1 MRLRFP
7 LYGKVLCWFLVNL
20 TLVAVLAGGF
30 VRMQFRLGL
39 DWLLAGQA
47 RQRLEAMG
55 EVIASE
61 LRNKPK
67 PAVWDRVLARYQAA
81 HGASF
86 TIFRNDGLQAAG
98 EPVQPP
104 AELLEKLRDRRG
116 PPPQAQMQQPRRD
129 VLPPD
134 RDRRSP
140 RGARPPDDNQPPPEL
155 RPPRDDRPPD
165 EKRDG
170 GPPPARTTFML
181 RTEDPVRYW
190 VGLHIGLTHQ
200 GPPDARPVTLL
211 IMSDR
216 ITGNGL
222 FFDPLP
228 WLGLGA
234 AALGLSALVWLP
246 IVGGIT
252 RAIRRVNTAARSIA
266 EGRFEVRVPELRR
279 DELGELGG
287 SVNAMAAQLGD
298 LVERQRRLT
307 ADVAHELCSPIARM
321 QRALGIVE
329 QRGVPEQA
337 SYLEKLDRELQQMAR
352 LVEEILSFT
361 KAGSL
366 PTLTA
371 PEDFSLAELVAEVVA
386 REASEA
392 QVEVHVPAELHLHT
406 TREALDRA
414 LSNVLRNAVRYAAQA
429 GPIEIH
435 AHATMQEVEI
445 VIRDHGPGVPAD
457 ALEKIFEPFYRP
469 EAARQRKTGGT
480 GLGLA
485 IVKRCLTACRGTV
498 HAELASPSGLLVRL
512 RLPLGAGRG

>member
-7 LYGKVLCWFLVNL
+7 LYGKVLFWFFVNL
-20 TLVAVLAGGF
+20 ALVAVLAAGF
-30 VRMQFRLGL
+30 ARMQFRLGL

-61 LRNKPK
+61 LRDKPK
-67 PAVWDRVLARYQAA
+67 QAVWDRVLARHQAA
-81 HGASF
+81 HGTSF
-86 TIFRNDGLQAAG
+86 TLFRNDGLQAAG

-104 AELLEKLRDRRG
+104 AELMEKLRDRRV
-116 PPPQAQMQQPRRD
+116 PPPQGPPQRR
-129 VLPPD
+129 
-134 RDRRSP
+134 
-140 RGARPPDDNQPPPEL
+140 DNQPPPEL
-155 RPPRDDRPPD
+155 RPPRADRPPD

-181 RTEDPVRYW
+181 RTENPVRYW
-190 VGLHIGLTHQ
+190 VGLHIGLTHP

-234 AALGLSALVWLP
+234 AAIVLSALVWLP

-266 EGRFEVRVPELRR
+266 EGRFEVRVPEQRR

-329 QRGVPEQA
+329 QRGVPAQA

-361 KAGSL
+361 KAANL
-366 PTLTA
+366 PTLAA
-371 PEDFSLAELVAEVVA
+371 PEDFSLGELVAEVVA

-392 QVEVHVPAELHLHT
+392 QVEAHVPADLRLHT
-406 TREALDRA
+406 TRDALDRA
-414 LSNVLRNAVRYAAQA
+414 LSNVLRNAVRYAAHA
-429 GPIEIH
+429 GRIEIH
-435 AHATMQEVEI
+435 AHSRPQDVEI
-445 VIRDHGPGVPAD
+445 TIRDHGAGVPAD

-485 IVKRCLTACRGTV
+485 IVKRCLAACGGTV
-498 HAELASPSGLLVRL
+498 HAEPAAPSGLLVRR
-512 RLPLGAGRG
+512 RLPLSAGRG